1 MPCRVSVIASLLLFC
16 LSSAAL
22 RGESVSAAIDRLIT
36 AKASGPLAP
45 VADDAAFLRRI
56 HLDLVGNIPTSVQ
69 TRTFLR
75 DKSKDKRSRVIDQ
88 LLASKTFAEHW
99 TDRLSVMLLER
110 QQLSQVPD
118 DEWRAYLKKSLQGQP
133 RWNVL
138 VGEMIAATGKGESRA
153 AMRFLGKGDHRRL
166 TEDIA
171 RLFLGRDLECARCH
185 DHPSVDDWTQAHYW
199 GLYAYL
205 NQTRLATHSGEKR
218 SYFVENLATK
228 KVEFQSVFFDDQE
241 DTGPRLPGGKEI
253 PIPTFDEHQGFEK
266 PAADGLPAVPKFR
279 PRERLARDLASGRNN
294 LFVRNSV
301 NRFWK
306 LMMGRGFWMPLDQA
320 HSENPPSHPEL
331 LDLLERQ
338 FVAHQFDIK
347 WLLRQIAF
355 SASYQRSSRL
365 PPGETEVEPENYRVA
380 HLKGLT
386 PEQLLHSILRA
397 TGNEE
402 VRAQEST
409 GEEKFD
415 RRGYF
420 TGTNTGLPTAY
431 ADIRT
436 IFVETFGQ
444 PAGVPE
450 DDFAP
455 GLNKALFL
463 MNDRLVLHWLQPR
476 KHNLASRLAQ
486 MKSPDAIAKEL
497 YCAVLSRLPE
507 EDEQQ
512 ELSAYLEAHPDR
524 RRAGLSDLIWALL
537 TSTEFR
543 LNH

>member
-36 AKASGPLAP
+36 AKAGGPLAP

-75 DKSKDKRSRVIDQ
+75 DKSAGKRSRVIDQ
-88 LLASKTFAEHW
+88 LLASKNFAEHW

-118 DEWRAYLKKSLQGQP
+118 DEWRAYLKKSLQDQP

-138 VGEMIAATGKGESRA
+138 IGEMIAATGKGESRA
-153 AMRFLGKGDHRRL
+153 AMRFLGKGNHHRL
-166 TEDIA
+166 TEDIS

-415 RRGYF
+415 HRGYF

-444 PAGVPE
+444 PSGVPE

-476 KHNLASRLAQ
+476 KHNLASRLAK

-512 ELSAYLEAHPDR
+512 ELSTYLEAHPDR

>member
-1 MPCRVSVIASLLLFC
+1 MLRGVSVIATLLLPC
-16 LSSAAL
+16 LPLGAL
-22 RGESVSAAIDRLIT
+22 RGESVPAAIDRLI
-36 AKASGPLAP
+36 AAGAGGPLAP
-45 VADDAAFLRRI
+45 AADDAEFLRRI
-56 HLDLVGNIPTSVQ
+56 HLDLAGNIPTSAQ
-69 TRTFLR
+69 THAFLG
-75 DKSKDKRSRVIDQ
+75 DKSADKRSRVIDQ
-88 LLASKTFAEHW
+88 LLASENFAEHW

-110 QQLSQVPD
+110 QQLSQIPD
-118 DEWRAYLKKSLQGQP
+118 DEWRAYLKNNLRGQP

-138 VGEMIAATGKGESRA
+138 VGEMIAGTGKGESRA
-153 AMRFLGKGDHRRL
+153 AMRFLGKGNHHRL

-218 SYFVENLATK
+218 PYFVENLATR
-228 KVEFQSVFFDDQE
+228 KVEFQSVFFEDKE
-241 DTGPRLPGGKEI
+241 DTGPRLPDGKEVLI
-253 PIPTFDEHQGFEK
+253 PKFEENQGFEK
-266 PAADGLPAVPKFR
+266 PAADGLPAVPIFR
-279 PRERLARDLASGRNN
+279 PRELLARDLASGQNS

-320 HSENPPSHPEL
+320 HSENPPSHPDL

-338 FVAHQFDIK
+338 FVAQQFDLK
-347 WLLRQIAF
+347 WLLRQIAL

-365 PPGETEVEPENYRVA
+365 PPGEKETEPADYRVA
-380 HLKGLT
+380 CLKGLT
-386 PEQLLHSILRA
+386 PEQLLHAILRA
-397 TGNEE
+397 TGNED
-402 VRAQEST
+402 VRTRKST
-409 GEEKFD
+409 SKETFD

-420 TGTNTGLPTAY
+420 TGTNSKLPTAY
-431 ADIRT
+431 SDIRT
-436 IFVETFGQ
+436 IFAETFGQ
-444 PAGVPE
+444 PPGVAE

-463 MNDRLVLHWLQPR
+463 MNDRLILHWLQPR
-476 KHNLASRLAQ
+476 EQNLASRLAR
-486 MKSPDAIAKEL
+486 MESPDAIAKEL
-497 YCAVLSRLPE
+497 YCAVLCRLPE
-507 EDEQQ
+507 EDERE
-512 ELSAYLEAHPDR
+512 ELSAYLETHHER
-524 RRAGLSDLIWALL
+524 RTAAVVDLIWALL

>member
-1 MPCRVSVIASLLLFC
+1 M
-16 LSSAAL
+16 
-22 RGESVSAAIDRLIT
+22 SAAIDRLIT
-36 AKASGPLAP
+36 TKASGSRAP
-45 VADDAAFLRRI
+45 AADDAEFFRRI
-56 HLDLVGNIPTSVQ
+56 HLDLAGNIPTATQ
-69 TRTFLR
+69 TRAFLD
-75 DKSKDKRSRVIDQ
+75 DKSADKRSRIIDQ
-88 LLASKTFAEHW
+88 LLASENFAEHW

-153 AMRFLGKGDHRRL
+153 AMRFLGKGNHHRL

-205 NQTRLATHSGEKR
+205 NQTRLATHSGEKQ

-228 KVEFQSVFFDDQE
+228 KVEFQSVFFDEKE
-241 DTGPRLPGGKEI
+241 DTGPCLPGGKEV
-253 PIPTFDEHQGFEK
+253 PIPKFEENQGFKK

-279 PRERLARDLASGRNN
+279 PRELLARDLTSGQNHLFARNC
-294 LFVRNSV
+294 V
-301 NRFWK
+301 NRIWAF
-306 LMMGRGFWMPLDQA
+306 MMGRGFWMPLDQA

-347 WLLRQIAF
+347 WLLRQIAL

-365 PPGETEVEPENYRVA
+365 PPGEKEVEPENYRVA

-476 KHNLASRLAQ
+476 KHNLVSRLAGIE
-486 MKSPDAIAKEL
+486 SSDAIAGEL
-497 YCAVLSRLPE
+497 YCSVLSRPPE
-507 EDEQQ
+507 EEEQQ
-512 ELSAYLEAHPDR
+512 ELSAYLEAHRDR
-524 RRAGLSDLIWALL
+524 RTAALADLAWSLL

>member
-1 MPCRVSVIASLLLFC
+1 M
-16 LSSAAL
+16 
-22 RGESVSAAIDRLIT
+22 SAAIDRLIT
-36 AKASGPLAP
+36 TKARGSRAP
-45 VADDAAFLRRI
+45 AADQAEFFRRS
-56 HLDLVGNIPTSVQ
+56 HLDLAGNIPTATQ
-69 TRTFLR
+69 TRAFLG
-75 DKSKDKRSRVIDQ
+75 DKSADKRSRIIDQ
-88 LLASKTFAEHW
+88 LLASENFAEHW

-110 QQLSQVPD
+110 QQLSQVPH
-118 DEWRAYLKKSLQGQP
+118 DEWRAYLKKSLQDQP

-153 AMRFLGKGDHRRL
+153 AMRFLGKGNHHRL

-205 NQTRLATHSGEKR
+205 NQTRLATHSGEKQ

-228 KVEFQSVFFDDQE
+228 KVEFQSVFFDEKE
-241 DTGPRLPGGKEI
+241 DTGPCLPGGKEV
-253 PIPTFDEHQGFEK
+253 PIPKFEENQGFKK

-279 PRERLARDLASGRNN
+279 PRELLARDLTSGQNHLFARNC
-294 LFVRNSV
+294 V
-301 NRFWK
+301 NRIWAF
-306 LMMGRGFWMPLDQA
+306 MMGRGFWMPLDQA

-347 WLLRQIAF
+347 WLLRQIAL

-365 PPGETEVEPENYRVA
+365 PPGEKEVEPENYRVA

-476 KHNLASRLAQ
+476 KHNLVSRLAGIE
-486 MKSPDAIAKEL
+486 SSDVIAGEL
-497 YCAVLSRLPE
+497 YCSVLSRPPE
-507 EDEQQ
+507 EEEQQ
-512 ELSAYLEAHPDR
+512 ELSAYLEAHRDR
-524 RRAGLSDLIWALL
+524 RTAALADLAWSLL

>member
-1 MPCRVSVIASLLLFC
+1 MPCRVSVIASLLLLC

-36 AKASGPLAP
+36 TKASGSRAP
-45 VADDAAFLRRI
+45 AADDAEFFRRI
-56 HLDLVGNIPTSVQ
+56 HLDLAGNIPTAAQ
-69 TRTFLR
+69 TRALLG
-75 DKSKDKRSRVIDQ
+75 DKSADKRSRIIDQ
-88 LLASKTFAEHW
+88 LLASENFAEHW
-99 TDRLSVMLLER
+99 TNRLSVMLLER
-110 QQLSQVPD
+110 QQLSQVPH
-118 DEWRAYLKKSLQGQP
+118 DEWRAYLKKSLQDQP

-153 AMRFLGKGDHRRL
+153 AMRFLGKGNHHRL

-205 NQTRLATHSGEKR
+205 NQTRLATHSGEKQ

-228 KVEFQSVFFDDQE
+228 KVEFQSVFFDEKE
-241 DTGPRLPGGKEI
+241 DTGPCLPGGKEV
-253 PIPTFDEHQGFEK
+253 PIPKFEENQGFKK

-279 PRERLARDLASGRNN
+279 PRELLARDLTSGQNHLFARNC
-294 LFVRNSV
+294 V
-301 NRFWK
+301 NRIWAF
-306 LMMGRGFWMPLDQA
+306 MMGRGFWMPLDQA

-347 WLLRQIAF
+347 WLLRQIAL

-365 PPGETEVEPENYRVA
+365 PPGEKEVEPENYRVA

-420 TGTNTGLPTAY
+420 TGTNKELPQSHAEIQ
-431 ADIRT
+431 A
-436 IFVETFGQ
+436 IFIQTFGR
-444 PAGVPE
+444 PPGEPE
-450 DDFAP
+450 TGFIP
-455 GLNKALFL
+455 GLNQSLFL
-463 MNDRLVLHWLQPR
+463 MNDRLLLSWLEPVEG
-476 KHNLASRLAQ
+476 NLIHELAALEEPGE
-486 MKSPDAIAKEL
+486 MAETL
-497 YCAVLSRLPE
+497 YLGILSRPPGE
-507 EDEQQ
+507 AEVA
-512 ELSAYLEAHPDR
+512 ELEAYLEKNSK
-524 RRAGLSDLIWALL
+524 RASSALGELAWALIN
-537 TSTEFR
+537 STEFR